1 MSHSRDKGPS
11 GDFRWMF
18 ILSLLGGVG
27 GTAIADMAVR
37 KDPDLLSWV
46 IVGGMVLTVL
56 GIGYAMRIENS
67 VRYLL
72 AVLGGVGVGLI
83 IRGYLAMT

>member
-1 MSHSRDKGPS
+1 MSHSKEKGPS

-27 GTAIADMAVR
+27 GTVVADMVVR
-37 KDPDLLSWV
+37 RNPDLLSWV

-72 AVLGGVGVGLI
+72 VVLGGAGIGLFL
-83 IRGYLAMT
+83 RGYLAM

>member
-1 MSHSRDKGPS
+1 MSHSKDTGPS
-11 GDFRWMF
+11 GDFRWML

-27 GTAIADMAVR
+27 GTVVADMVVR
-37 KDPDLLSWV
+37 RNPDLLSWV

-72 AVLGGVGVGLI
+72 VVLGGAGIGLI
-83 IRGYLAMT
+83 LRGYLAMT